1 MLKLEIK
8 YFSKDMY
15 FYFLLKIF
23 VKSKAVNTVKYLFD
37 MLKNLLQMQLKL
49 LRKQQFKNRR
59 SNWWFD
65 WEKNADKI
73 FTTKILWKQFYWYA
87 SKMEVQTITNLLN
100 NEVTQLNTEQKT
112 VLKHIMICVK
122 RITPIVILQLRL
134 QC

>member
-112 VLKHIMICVK
+112 VLKHIMICVE

>member
-49 LRKQQFKNRR
+49 LRKQQFENRR

-112 VLKHIMICVK
+112 VLKHIMICVE

>member
-59 SNWWFD
+59 SNW
-65 WEKNADKI
+65 
-73 FTTKILWKQFYWYA
+73 
-87 SKMEVQTITNLLN
+87 
-100 NEVTQLNTEQKT
+100 
-112 VLKHIMICVK
+112 
-122 RITPIVILQLRL
+122 
-134 QC
+134 

>member
-100 NEVTQLNTEQKT
+100 TEVTQLNTEQKT